1 MKVTY
6 SEYLLVALDIKH
18 AMRMR
23 LLLSLACPDIQYFS
37 TISHKRKYSEK
48 KVVHYVKYPSFWS
61 DFNET

>member
-37 TISHKRKYSEK
+37 TLSHKRKYSEK
-48 KVVHYVKYPSFWS
+48 KRLLIM
-61 DFNET
+61 